1 MRKKEEDKHFG
12 AHSWVCA
19 NKKSAAQKKKKCGQQ
34 KVGLAL
40 FAQGISRRQKEP
52 AEDSLASEKKR
63 RLSKHTEKSRNI
75 INIPG
80 CQTWPKNDPESERIE
95 PKT

>member
-19 NKKSAAQKKKKCGQQ
+19 NKMSAAKKKKKCGQQ

-52 AEDSLASEKKR
+52 AEDSLARER
-63 RLSKHTEKSRNI
+63 RLSKHT
-75 INIPG
+75 
-80 CQTWPKNDPESERIE
+80 QKNPRIL
-95 PKT
+95 